1 MESRLQKG
9 FCLQSPE
16 KFKFSKS
23 IEVVLVNEIYLKIFF
38 FNTQNWT
45 LGSGTT
51 GISASTSNWNGNL
64 LSVKHH
70 SPSAR
75 AGVTSRHDRA
85 GQRLMGSP
93 CQGHCVKH
101 SCHLHPCDP

>member
-45 LGSGTT
+45 LG
-51 GISASTSNWNGNL
+51 
-64 LSVKHH
+64 
-70 SPSAR
+70 
-75 AGVTSRHDRA
+75 
-85 GQRLMGSP
+85 
-93 CQGHCVKH
+93 
-101 SCHLHPCDP
+101 